1 VLNLGSKVSS
11 IGGRWFGD
19 VDPTASALASE
30 IEFIDNETF
39 NSNQYRPYFRLDF
52 KVGYKWNFLNLAHE
66 FALDISNITNNKN
79 ILTLTYLPETGDIA
93 ENYQLGLFPVFY
105 YKIDF

>member
-1 VLNLGSKVSS
+1 MLNLGSKVSS

-39 NSNQYRPYFRLDF
+39 NSNQYRPYFPIDS

-66 FALDISNITNNKN
+66 FALDISNIINNKN
-79 ILTLTYLPETGDIA
+79 ILTLTYFA
-93 ENYQLGLFPVFY
+93 RNR
-105 YKIDF
+105 